1 MKNLPIRDLEP
12 GMIVAEAIYTSRG
25 QLVMEEETV
34 LTAELISR
42 LSFYSI
48 YNVTIKDA
56 GAAQAG
62 VQTSQENE
70 NAEVEH
76 APFTDGSQEDNT
88 ASQTASQQT
97 SPEQQSSALQAALNQ
112 KLQSGALNSLTSNA
126 FYSQKVKSQP
136 EFLEFQVTYNKEIN
150 SIKEI
155 FDAVIKTPEAP
166 LDFRQ
171 ILNDFTELIASC
183 RTTVAL
189 FDKLHNMRQDDDS
202 VYAHC
207 LNVALI
213 SRMMGKWLKLDDKER
228 DILTLC
234 GLFHDIG
241 KISIPDEILNKPD
254 KYTDEEFALIQ
265 QHPLFSYKLL
275 KHQPID
281 ERIKKAALQHHERW
295 NGSGYPQKIEGEA
308 IDDFA
313 AIVAIADVYDATTAA
328 RSYRPPLCPFQAIS
342 MFEKDGLSKY
352 HPKYLLTFL
361 NRIATTYQHNRILLN
376 NGQSANIV
384 MINSKHLTRPMIQ
397 MNDGSVI
404 DMLDNPDL
412 EITKII

>member
-12 GMIVAEAIYTSRG
+12 GMIIAKAIYTSRG
-25 QLVMEEETV
+25 QLVMEENTV

-48 YNVTIKDA
+48 YNATIKD
-56 GAAQAG
+56 
-62 VQTSQENE
+62 
-70 NAEVEH
+70 
-76 APFTDGSQEDNT
+76 DGNSSTE
-88 ASQTASQQT
+88 ASLS
-97 SPEQQSSALQAALNQ
+97 E
-112 KLQSGALNSLTSNA
+112 SGADKPEEAPAQEATAAPSNLA
-126 FYSQKVKSQP
+126 SNTFYSHKVKSQP
-136 EFLEFQVTYNKEIN
+136 EFMKYQIEYNKEIR
-150 SIKEI
+150 SVKEI
-155 FDAVIKTPEAP
+155 FDAVIQNPEAP
-166 LDFRQ
+166 IDFGQ
-171 ILNDFTELIASC
+171 ILNDFNKLIASC

-189 FDKLHNMRQDDDS
+189 FDKIHNMRQDDDS

-213 SRMMGKWLKLDDKER
+213 SRMMGKWLKLDDNER

-241 KISIPDEILNKPD
+241 KMSIPDEILNKPD
-254 KYTDEEFALIQ
+254 KYTDEEFALIK

-275 KHQPID
+275 KYQPID

-295 NGSGYPQKIEGEA
+295 DGSGYPQNISGDAIE
-308 IDDFA
+308 DYA

-342 MFEKDGLSKY
+342 MFEKDGLQKY
-352 HPKYLLTFL
+352 HPKYILTFL

-397 MNDGSVI
+397 MDDGSVI
-404 DMLDNPDL
+404 DMLDNSDL

>member
-1 MKNLPIRDLEP
+1 MKNLPIKDLEP
-12 GMIVAEAIYTSRG
+12 GMVIADAIYTSRG
-25 QLVMEEETV
+25 QLVMEEDTV

-48 YNVTIKDA
+48 YNAPIKDNGNTA
-56 GAAQAG
+56 TESLSDGSNDAKTEHTPEEAS
-62 VQTSQENE
+62 VPEQENKPQE
-70 NAEVEH
+70 SPIQQAKDNPEE
-76 APFTDGSQEDNT
+76 TDVQGKESN
-88 ASQTASQQT
+88 
-97 SPEQQSSALQAALNQ
+97 SAV
-112 KLQSGALNSLTSNA
+112 SGLTSNV

-136 EFLEFQVTYNKEIN
+136 EFLEFQITYNKEVN

-155 FDAVIKTPEAP
+155 FDAVIKNPSAP
-166 LDFRQ
+166 VDFRQ

-189 FDKLHNMRQDDDS
+189 FDKLHNMRQDEDS

-213 SRMMGKWLKLDDKER
+213 SRMMGKWLKLDDSER

-275 KHQPID
+275 KQQPID
-281 ERIKKAALQHHERW
+281 ERIKKAALQHHERCD
-295 NGSGYPQKIEGEA
+295 GSGYPQKIGGDTL
-308 IDDFA
+308 DDFA

-342 MFEKDGLSKY
+342 MFEKDGLQKY
-352 HPKYLLTFL
+352 HPKYILTFL

-376 NGQSANIV
+376 NGRSANIV
-384 MINSKHLTRPMIQ
+384 MINSNNLTRPMIQ
-397 MNDGSVI
+397 MDDGSVI
-404 DMLDNPDL
+404 DMMDNPDL
-412 EITKII
+412 EIIKII

>member
-12 GMIVAEAIYTSRG
+12 GMIIAKAIYTSRG
-25 QLVMEEETV
+25 QLVMEENTV

-48 YNVTIKDA
+48 YNVTIKD
-56 GAAQAG
+56 
-62 VQTSQENE
+62 
-70 NAEVEH
+70 
-76 APFTDGSQEDNT
+76 DGS
-88 ASQTASQQT
+88 
-97 SPEQQSSALQAALNQ
+97 SSAETPLSE
-112 KLQSGALNSLTSNA
+112 SGADKPEEAPAQEATAAPSNLA
-126 FYSQKVKSQP
+126 SNTFYSHKVKSQP
-136 EFLEFQVTYNKEIN
+136 EFMKYQIEYNKEIR
-150 SIKEI
+150 SVKEI
-155 FDAVIKTPEAP
+155 FDAVIQNPEAP
-166 LDFRQ
+166 IDFGQ
-171 ILNDFTELIASC
+171 ILNDFNKLIASC

-189 FDKLHNMRQDDDS
+189 FDKIHNMRQDDDS

-213 SRMMGKWLKLDDKER
+213 SRMMGKWLKLDDNER

-241 KISIPDEILNKPD
+241 KMSIPDKILNKPD
-254 KYTDEEFALIQ
+254 KYTDEEFALIK

-295 NGSGYPQKIEGEA
+295 DGSGYPQNISGDAIE
-308 IDDFA
+308 DYA

-342 MFEKDGLSKY
+342 MFEKDGLQKY
-352 HPKYLLTFL
+352 HPKYILTFL

-397 MNDGSVI
+397 MDDGSVI
-404 DMLDNPDL
+404 DMLDNSDL

>member
-1 MKNLPIRDLEP
+1 MKNLPIKDLEP
-12 GMIVAEAIYTSRG
+12 GMITEEAIYTSRG
-25 QLVMEEETV
+25 QLVMEEGTV

-48 YNVTIKDA
+48 YDANVKDTEGTSEKA
-56 GAAQAG
+56 MSSDGDNIQETADTPAEATDEPEKAANTPNQAAQA
-62 VQTSQENE
+62 
-70 NAEVEH
+70 AEP
-76 APFTDGSQEDNT
+76 ANP
-88 ASQTASQQT
+88 AS
-97 SPEQQSSALQAALNQ
+97 
-112 KLQSGALNSLTSNA
+112 SLTSDV

-136 EFLEFQVTYNKEIN
+136 EFLEFQITYNKEVN

-155 FDAVIKTPEAP
+155 FDSVIKNPAAP
-166 LDFRQ
+166 IDFHQ
-171 ILNDFTELIASC
+171 ILSDFTKLIASC

-189 FDKLHNMRQDDDS
+189 FDKLHNMRQDEDS

-213 SRMMGKWLKLDDKER
+213 SRMMGKWLKLDDSER

-241 KISIPDEILNKPD
+241 KISIPNEILNKPD

-275 KHQPID
+275 KQQPID
-281 ERIKKAALQHHERW
+281 ERIKQAALQHHERW
-295 NGSGYPQKIEGEA
+295 DGSGYPQKIAGDTL
-308 IDDFA
+308 DDFA

-342 MFEKDGLSKY
+342 MFEKDGLQKY
-352 HPKYLLTFL
+352 HPKYILTFL

-376 NGQSANIV
+376 NGRSANIV
-384 MINSKHLTRPMIQ
+384 MINPSNLTRPMIQ
-397 MNDGSVI
+397 TDDGTVI
-404 DMLDNPDL
+404 DMLDNPEM
-412 EITKII
+412 EIIKII

>member
-12 GMIVAEAIYTSRG
+12 GMIVADAIYTNRG
-25 QLVMEEETV
+25 QLIMEEETV

-48 YNVTIKDA
+48 YNVNIKNVEETPNDSASDA
-56 GAAQAG
+56 
-62 VQTSQENE
+62 ENE
-70 NAEVEH
+70 NLNTENTLSAGSKQKESK
-76 APFTDGSQEDNT
+76 AP
-88 ASQTASQQT
+88 QTKPAQT
-97 SPEQQSSALQAALNQ
+97 SPTQESSALQAALNQ
-112 KLQSGALNSLTSNA
+112 KLQSGALNSLASNA

-155 FDAVIKTPEAP
+155 FDAVIRTPEAP
-166 LDFRQ
+166 LDFHQ
-171 ILNDFTELIASC
+171 ILNDFTELISSC

-241 KISIPDEILNKPD
+241 KISIPNEILNKPD

-295 NGSGYPQKIEGEA
+295 DGSGYPQKIQGDA

-328 RSYRPPLCPFQAIS
+328 RPYRPPLCPFQAIS

-352 HPKYLLTFL
+352 HPKYILTFL

>member
-1 MKNLPIRDLEP
+1 MKNLPIKDLEP
-12 GMIVAEAIYTSRG
+12 GMITEEAIYTSRG
-25 QLVMEEETV
+25 QLVMEEGTV

-48 YNVTIKDA
+48 YDANVKDTEGTSEKA
-56 GAAQAG
+56 MSSDGDNIQETADTPAEATDEPEKAANTPNQAAQA
-62 VQTSQENE
+62 
-70 NAEVEH
+70 AEP
-76 APFTDGSQEDNT
+76 ANP
-88 ASQTASQQT
+88 AS
-97 SPEQQSSALQAALNQ
+97 
-112 KLQSGALNSLTSNA
+112 SLTSDV

-136 EFLEFQVTYNKEIN
+136 EFLEFQITYNKEVN

-155 FDAVIKTPEAP
+155 FDSVIKNPAAP
-166 LDFRQ
+166 IDFHQ
-171 ILNDFTELIASC
+171 ILSDFTELIASC

-189 FDKLHNMRQDDDS
+189 FDKLHNMRQDEDS

-213 SRMMGKWLKLDDKER
+213 SRMMGKWLKLDDSER

-241 KISIPDEILNKPD
+241 KISIPNEILNKPD

-275 KHQPID
+275 KQQPID
-281 ERIKKAALQHHERW
+281 ERIKQAALQHHERW
-295 NGSGYPQKIEGEA
+295 DGSGYPQKIAGDTL
-308 IDDFA
+308 DDFA

-328 RSYRPPLCPFQAIS
+328 RSYRPPLCPFQVIS
-342 MFEKDGLSKY
+342 MFEKDGLQKY
-352 HPKYLLTFL
+352 HPKYILTFL

-376 NGQSANIV
+376 NGHSANIV
-384 MINSKHLTRPMIQ
+384 MINPSNLTRPMIQ
-397 MNDGSVI
+397 TDDGTVI
-404 DMLDNPDL
+404 DMLDNPKM
-412 EITKII
+412 EIIKII

>member
-12 GMIVAEAIYTSRG
+12 GMIVAEPIYASRG

-48 YNVTIKDA
+48 YNVTIKSNDE
-56 GAAQAG
+56 
-62 VQTSQENE
+62 TPQE
-70 NAEVEH
+70 
-76 APFTDGSQEDNT
+76 TT
-88 ASQTASQQT
+88 ASTANDNVQIEDISSSDSTPEPESAPQKESAST
-97 SPEQQSSALQAALNQ
+97 SPEQESSALQAALIQ

-155 FDAVIKTPEAP
+155 FDSVIKTPEAP

-189 FDKLHNMRQDDDS
+189 FDKLHNMRQDEDS

-213 SRMMGKWLKLDDKER
+213 SRMMGKWLKLDDNER

-241 KISIPDEILNKPD
+241 KISIPNEILNKPD

-295 NGSGYPQKIEGEA
+295 DGSGYPQKIEGDA
-308 IDDFA
+308 MDDFA

-352 HPKYLLTFL
+352 HPKYILTFL

-404 DMLDNPDL
+404 DMLDHPDL